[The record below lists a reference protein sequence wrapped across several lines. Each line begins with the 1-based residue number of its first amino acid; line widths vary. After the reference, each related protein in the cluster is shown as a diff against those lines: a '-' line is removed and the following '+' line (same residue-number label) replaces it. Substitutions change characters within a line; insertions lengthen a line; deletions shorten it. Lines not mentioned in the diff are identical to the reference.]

1 MKATVC
7 EHVKACIVCD
17 DKLAKY
23 LTKIHEK
30 VVQSVPYM
38 RSYTRAL
45 FEFEIMVQGTSLPP
59 PKEIKWL
66 FFKCSMMFKNT
77 NIPEKF

>member
-1 MKATVC
+1 MKAIVFC
-7 EHVKACIVCD
+7 EYKVT
-17 DKLAKY
+17 KY

-45 FEFEIMVQGTSLPP
+45 FEFAAGAVSR
-59 PKEIKWL
+59 
-66 FFKCSMMFKNT
+66 N
-77 NIPEKF
+77 